1 VTSRTKRILLTIA
14 GSMTCLIGVLL
25 AAAILVLQSGWFQ
38 SFARVKMIALVEQS
52 TGGIVE
58 IGSFQVDPWHLTAR
72 IRDFVLRGTEPR
84 SAAPL
89 ARVQLLEARLKLF
102 SGWKHLVGLSYVGI
116 ERPAVNLIVFPNGMT
131 NIPHPDKAAKPS
143 AQNRGLEPVVDLAV
157 NQFRLQDGS
166 LQFAEEKAAFSARG
180 ENLRVILNYD
190 FAHPKYEGALSIAP
204 LLLASGKRPPLRAN
218 VNLPLV
224 IEENAIRVTSARV
237 TTPQSHI
244 SLTAVL
250 ESVNTPVISAHL
262 SANVSLPEIQRSLE
276 LPVDARAANV
286 PKTLTV
292 DLAGRLDESSKAVEI
307 QTAHV
312 ALGRTS
318 FQAAGKLD
326 PGQNAAV
333 RFNADLA
340 LGELSRLMGL
350 SSIELR
356 GNLLANGEARLDA
369 HRAYFVN
376 GTLNSLDLAMRSG
389 TAEVPDIKFYSPFHA
404 DPYLIRLD
412 GMKLSALG
420 GDLGAKLF
428 VENMQQASLEGRL
441 RNFSVPALVAALT
454 GKHLDYS
461 GMVGGVI
468 EARGNLKSK
477 GTTGYR
483 AEARLGIAPGMQG
496 VPLSGRLDFAYTGA
510 SGTVDLGQSYVRSPN
525 SRIDLSGSQD
535 KRIDINLVSHNLN
548 DFLPAVAFAS
558 SKPEASLPV
567 SLHGGAATVQAA
579 ITGGLAAPRIA
590 GHVGMTSFAVHNE
603 PFDQLSADVAA
614 SSDEVSIQNGI
625 VAGKALQSNFGVSI
639 SLLHWKPV
647 PNSSIAANL
656 SARNGELGDL
666 LRLAGESIPV
676 EGRLTAE
683 VHVNGTYG
691 NPSGSAIFEVRNG
704 TAYQQPFARFY
715 SDIRMSDQLVTVSNL
730 ELDSAGGHVSAT
742 GSFRHPRDTL
752 TAGHMQLQIVTDGIQ
767 LAAVNPL
774 QDRSPGVA
782 GTIRLT
788 ANGGAELSKAN
799 NQAQFVL
806 NEVSAD
812 LSAKGLRVQNQN
824 AGDITATVR
833 TASGAVNYNLVS
845 NFGGSSIHVNG
856 RTEMA
861 ANHATTADASVRG
874 LSIAKALQLAGQSG
888 VPVTGDLAAD
898 AHVSGSLQ
906 APFAKLDFALTR
918 AIAYQER
925 IDRLQGTVE
934 YSNSSIRIPSLK
946 LDAPAG
952 SIALNGS
959 FTHHPDTFHGG
970 SLNLKV
976 DSTDL
981 QLARIAHVE
990 QIKPGFAGILHLKA
1004 DVSGS
1009 LRQQGGTQQILV
1021 SNLDAD
1027 ASARELRVGQRPLG
1041 QATFLAR
1048 TEGRNVSFRLDSDVT
1063 QSQIHG
1069 SGVSQLAGG
1078 YPTKASLTFANIRY
1092 ASIAPYL
1099 SKDADAEPP
1108 AFDALAEGQLS
1119 VDGPLLNPDQLTG
1132 HLQLNQLD
1140 FRTNPQM
1147 TPTGAPPPKVV
1158 ALRNQGPILLSLSR
1172 SVVHV
1177 DQLQISGPETSLT
1190 ASGAINLK
1198 NSRSPLGLSV
1208 TGNADLSLLQDAN
1221 RKFYSSGSVSLDATL
1236 RGTFAQ
1242 PLVNGQIVLKNA
1254 NVNYT
1259 EMPNGLSNANG
1270 IILLNGTSASVQ
1282 ALTAET
1288 GGGRISVSGF
1298 VGFSPAVNFNL
1309 RAAASK
1315 VRVRYSGVSVT
1326 SNGNL
1331 NLIGS
1336 ARRSILR
1343 GTATIQRISYNSS
1356 SDAGSLLS
1364 TASTPPATSTAPNSL
1379 LARMRLDIHILTAT
1393 DLHVVSTYAD
1403 RLEISADI
1411 TVRGTAA
1418 NPGML
1423 GRVHVTNGQ
1432 LVFFGN
1438 TYTVSTGTVNFY
1450 DPNSISPVL
1459 DISLQTVAQGVDV
1472 TIGVSGAMDDLR
1484 LNYRSDPPLSFPQI
1498 VQLLATNTT
1507 PANPVIA
1514 AHQPPSA
1521 QQSLGQIGESAVLGQ
1536 AIANPLASRV
1546 QRVFGLS
1553 QFKIDPSVAGNNG
1566 QPTARVTLQQKV
1578 TSNITF
1584 TYITDVTE
1592 TNSEIVRV
1600 QWDMTPKLS
1609 AVVLRDFN
1617 GNVSLEFF
1625 YKFKKR

>member
-1 VTSRTKRILLTIA
+1 MTSRAKRILLTIA
-14 GSMTCLIGVLL
+14 GSITCLIIVLL
-25 AAAILVLQSGWFQ
+25 AAGILVLQSGWFQ
-38 SFARVKMIALVEQS
+38 SLARGKIIALVEQS

-58 IGSFQVDPWHLTAR
+58 IGSFQVDPWHLTVR
-72 IRDFVLRGTEPR
+72 VRNFVLRGTEPK

-89 ARVQLLEARLKLF
+89 VRVQLLEARLKLF
-102 SGWKHLVGLSYVGI
+102 SGWKHLAGLSYLGI
-116 ERPAVNLIVFPNGMT
+116 EHPELHLIAFPNGTT
-131 NIPHPDKAAKPS
+131 NIPHPGKPEKPS
-143 AQNRGLEPVVDLAV
+143 GQNPTLEPVVNLAV
-157 NQFRLQDGS
+157 NEFRLQNGL

-180 ENLRVILNYD
+180 ENLRVLLNYD
-190 FAHPKYEGALSIAP
+190 FAHPKYEGALSIEA

-218 VNLPLV
+218 VNIPLV
-224 IEENAIRVTSARV
+224 IEENAVRVSSARV

-244 SLTAVL
+244 SLTAAL
-250 ESVNTPVISAHL
+250 ESVNAPVISVHL
-262 SANVSLPEIQRSLE
+262 SANVSLSEIQRSLE

-286 PKTLTV
+286 PKALTM
-292 DLAGRLDESSKAVEI
+292 DLAGRVDERTKAVEI
-307 QTAHV
+307 QAAHV

-318 FQAAGKLD
+318 FQASGKLN

-340 LGELSRLMGL
+340 LGELSRLLGL
-350 SSIELR
+350 ASIDLR

-376 GTLNSLDLAMRSG
+376 GTMNSRDLAMRTG
-389 TAEVPDIKFYSPFHA
+389 TVEVRDMRFYSPFHA
-404 DPYLIRLD
+404 DPNLISLD
-412 GMKLSALG
+412 GLTLGALG
-420 GDLGAKLF
+420 GDLGAKIF
-428 VENMQQASLEGRL
+428 VEKMQEASLEGRL
-441 RNFSVPALVAALT
+441 RNFSVPALVAVFT
-454 GKHLDYS
+454 GKQLGYAGTID
-461 GMVGGVI
+461 GVVG
-468 EARGNLKSK
+468 ARGNLKVK
-477 GTTGYR
+477 GATGYR
-483 AEARLGIAPGMQG
+483 AEAQLAIAPGTQG
-496 VPLSGRLDFAYTGA
+496 VPLSGRIDFRYTGA
-510 SGTVDLGQSYVRSPN
+510 SGTVDLGQSYLRLPN
-525 SRIDLSGSQD
+525 SQIDLAGSLN

-558 SKPEASLPV
+558 SKPEAPLPV
-567 SLHGGAATVQAA
+567 ALHGGAATVQAA
-579 ITGGLAAPRIA
+579 VTGRLAAPQIA
-590 GHVGMTSFAVHNE
+590 GHIRVTRFAVHNE
-603 PFDQLSADVAA
+603 PFDHLSADVAA
-614 SSDEVSIQNGI
+614 SPDEVSIQNGN
-625 VAGKALQSNFGVSI
+625 VAGKALQSSFEASI
-639 SLLHWKPV
+639 GLLHWKPV
-647 PNSSIAANL
+647 PNSSIKANL
-656 SARNGELGDL
+656 SAQNGELGDL
-666 LRLAGESIPV
+666 LKLTGESIPV
-676 EGRLTAE
+676 DGHLTAE
-683 VHVNGTYG
+683 VHVNGTYSD
-691 NPSGSAIFEVRNG
+691 PSGSAVFEVRNG

-715 SDIRMSDQLVTVSNL
+715 SGIRMSDQLVTVSNL
-730 ELDSAGGHVSAT
+730 ELDTAGGRVNAT

-752 TAGHMQLQIVTDGIQ
+752 TAGHMQLQVATDGVQ
-767 LAAVNPL
+767 LADVKPL
-774 QDRSPGVA
+774 QDRSPGLA

-788 ANGGAELSKAN
+788 ANAVADLSQAN
-799 NQAQFVL
+799 NQARLVL
-806 NEVSAD
+806 NAVTGD
-812 LSAKGLRVQNQN
+812 LSAKGLRVQNQD
-824 AGDITATVR
+824 AGDITAAMR
-833 TASGAVNYNLVS
+833 TASGSMNYDLVS

-861 ANHATTADASVRG
+861 GNHATTADASVRG
-874 LSIAKALQLAGQSG
+874 LPIAKALQLAGQSE
-888 VPVTGDLAAD
+888 VPVSGDLAAD
-898 AHVSGSLQ
+898 AHVSGTLQ
-906 APFAKLDFALTR
+906 APAAKLDFALTR
-918 AIAYQER
+918 ANAYQER

-934 YSNSSIRIPSLK
+934 YSNSLIQIPSLK

-952 SIALNGS
+952 SIALKAS
-959 FTHHPDTFHGG
+959 FSHPPENFYGG
-970 SLNLKV
+970 TLNLKV

-990 QIKPGFAGILHLKA
+990 QVKPGLAGILRLNA

-1009 LRQQGGTQQILV
+1009 LRKQDGTQQILV
-1021 SNLDAD
+1021 SNLNVD
-1027 ASARELRVGQRPLG
+1027 ASAHELRVGQRQLG
-1041 QATFLAR
+1041 QAAFLAR
-1048 TEGRNVSFRLDSDVT
+1048 TQGQSVNFRLDSDIA

-1069 SGVSQLAGG
+1069 SGVSQLAGS
-1078 YPTKASLTFANIRY
+1078 YPTRASLSFANVRY
-1092 ASIAPYL
+1092 ANIAPYL
-1099 SKDADAEPP
+1099 SADADAEPP
-1108 AFDALAEGQLS
+1108 AFDALAEGQLA
-1119 VDGPLLNPDQLTG
+1119 VDGPLLNPDKLSG
-1132 HLQLNQLD
+1132 RLQLNQLD
-1140 FRTNPQM
+1140 FRTNPRT

-1158 ALRNQGPILLSLSR
+1158 DLRNQGPIVLSLNR
-1172 SVVHV
+1172 SVVRV
-1177 DQLQISGPETSLT
+1177 DQLRISGPETSLT

-1198 NSRSPLGLSV
+1198 NSRSPMELSV
-1208 TGNADLSLLQDAN
+1208 TGNTDLSLLQDAN
-1221 RKFYSSGSVSLDATL
+1221 RKFYSSGSVSLDAKL

-1259 EMPNGLSNANG
+1259 EAPNGLSNANG

-1288 GGGRISVSGF
+1288 GGGRVSVSGF

-1309 RAAASK
+1309 RASATK

-1326 SNGNL
+1326 SNANL
-1331 NLIGS
+1331 NLVGS

-1364 TASTPPATSTAPNSL
+1364 TASTPPATATAPNSL
-1379 LARMRLDIHILTAT
+1379 LAGMRLDIHILTAT

-1403 RLEISADI
+1403 KLEILADL

-1423 GRVHVTNGQ
+1423 GRVHVTNGE

-1459 DISLQTVAQGVDV
+1459 DISLQTIAQGVDV

-1484 LNYRSDPPLSFPQI
+1484 LSYRSDPPLSFPQI

-1521 QQSLGQIGESAVLGQ
+1521 QQSLGQMGESAVLGQ

-1609 AVVLRDFN
+1609 AVALRDFN